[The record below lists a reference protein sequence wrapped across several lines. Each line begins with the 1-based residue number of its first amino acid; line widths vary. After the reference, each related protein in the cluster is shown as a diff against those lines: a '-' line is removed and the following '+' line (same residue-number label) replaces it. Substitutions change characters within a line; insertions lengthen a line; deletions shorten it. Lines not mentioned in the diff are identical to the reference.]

1 MGDTKRRFGD
11 RKDGRRIRTLDP
23 YNTLTP
29 FIMKTRNDSSNYLS
43 ERIEITETDRFLREK
58 RIAGYQGMGML
69 HLFIA
74 AYIRTVSQY
83 PGINRFISGQRIF
96 ARNNVEFVMTVK
108 KALSVKSGETSIKVA
123 FSPTATIDDVYKKLE
138 LEIQKVKEDAE
149 TSGTD
154 KAAGAFMK
162 LPRLILMGAI
172 RVLEIMDYFGLL
184 PKSLV
189 AVSPFH
195 GTIVVTDLGSIG
207 LPALHHHLYNFGN
220 VPVFV
225 AFGAKYKRWETN
237 SKGTVDENKYIDY
250 NIVLDERICDGFY
263 FSQAHKLLKSVLKN
277 PRVLEMP
284 PENVVE
290 DVK

>member
-123 FSPTATIDDVYKKLE
+123 FSPAATIDDVYKKLE